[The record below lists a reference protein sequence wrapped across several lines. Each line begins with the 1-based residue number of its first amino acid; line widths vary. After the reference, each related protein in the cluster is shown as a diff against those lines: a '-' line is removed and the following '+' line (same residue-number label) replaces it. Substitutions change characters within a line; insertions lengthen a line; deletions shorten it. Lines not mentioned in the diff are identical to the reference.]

1 MIVLL
6 LFLKVPMQ
14 SNKSVLWKEVKADKI
29 MTRDKWMHFP
39 HPCWVFLHVFQN
51 SSVSEATLQEDNY
64 VFLFLKVHV
73 QTNEDALCEEVQTDE
88 ITTRD
93 KWTQKP
99 VHISVGA
106 DNQLPG
112 PQDYM
117 GVGGDVDPIEFSAVP
132 RKTANTGY
140 LTTFLTSA
148 SQVIWTDICT
158 V

>member
-1 MIVLL
+1 MYYCDPQYKGIIVLL
-6 LFLKVPMQ
+6 FTVQ
-14 SNKSVLWKEVKADKI
+14 
-29 MTRDKWMHFP
+29 
-39 HPCWVFLHVFQN
+39 
-51 SSVSEATLQEDNY
+51 
-64 VFLFLKVHV
+64 KVHV

-88 ITTRD
+88 ILTRD

-117 GVGGDVDPIEFSAVP
+117 GVGGDMDPIEFSTVP
-132 RKTANTGY
+132 RKNSNTGY

-148 SQVIWTDICT
+148 SQVQLINICINT
-158 V
+158 VYNNSDVTVTTPTSFSLFSLSHFHLVSVN